1 MTHTQTQL
9 TINGF
14 STNNIA
20 PCEAMGLSKC
30 FEAYASIGEEIMD
43 GGIGFNPNSGYT
55 YIALEN
61 GISICSMMGR
71 SIEYLVT
78 NFNDGE
84 EHFFDTYEEAES
96 FDPYSEE
103 DDYISTIEQD
113 EKRYSDNKK

>member
-1 MTHTQTQL
+1 MTQTNTI

-14 STNNIA
+14 STHSIA

-30 FEAYASIGEEIMD
+30 FESYASINEDIME

-78 NFNDGE
+78 DFNNGE
-84 EHFFDTYEEAES
+84 EYFFDTYEEAET
-96 FDPYSEE
+96 FEPIE
-103 DDYISTIEQD
+103 D
-113 EKRYSDNKK
+113 